1 MSKLIELKKKLELVI
16 FTGDCQSV
24 YVLILCPTFLIFT
37 TVPAAIG
44 GGNNTTDGC
53 SVPGKFNL

>member
-1 MSKLIELKKKLELVI
+1 MSKLIELKNSLNSSFLLEIVSL
-16 FTGDCQSV
+16 F

-44 GGNNTTDGC
+44 GGNDTTDGG
-53 SVPGKFNL
+53 SAPGKFNL